1 MKDLPTG
8 QARWQEVGER
18 PERTAGWM
26 GPDRRECL
34 RGRGGQGGT
43 EPRRP
48 FTHSGAACQG
58 PRALTQPPQGGRP
71 PA

>member
-18 PERTAGWM
+18 PERRAGWM

-34 RGRGGQGGT
+34 RGREDRVAPSPGALSPTAVLPVKGP
-43 EPRRP
+43 EP
-48 FTHSGAACQG
+48 
-58 PRALTQPPQGGRP
+58 
-71 PA
+71 